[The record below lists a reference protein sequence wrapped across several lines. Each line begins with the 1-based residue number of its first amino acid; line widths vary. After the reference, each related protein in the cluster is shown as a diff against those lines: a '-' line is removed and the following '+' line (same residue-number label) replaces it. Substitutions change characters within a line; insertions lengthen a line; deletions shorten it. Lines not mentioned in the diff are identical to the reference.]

1 MGISRIRSK
10 GPYLYFAEALV
21 ETTTESVMLAASS
34 FLGVNPTANNKTEF
48 FFKDVVGTE
57 TKTVIELTHTAGK
70 NKEVIDAFV
79 AIVNSNPQTAHA
91 GMLVVADIEDTT
103 GTEET
108 TATGGGGTSQSPAV
122 FGTKVPL
129 FHKAFN
135 GLVTSVAIA

>member
-34 FLGVNPTANNKTEF
+34 FLGVNPTAATTTEF

-57 TKTVIELTHTAGK
+57 TKTVIELTHTSGK

-79 AIVNSNPQTAHA
+79 SIVNSNPQKAHA
-91 GMLVVADIEDTT
+91 GMLVVADLELTT
-103 GTEET
+103 ATEET
-108 TATGGGGTSQSPAV
+108 TATGGAGTSYSPAHY
-122 FGTKVPL
+122 GTKVAL
-129 FHKAFN
+129 FNAAFN
-135 GLVTSVAIA
+135 GMVTSVAIS

>member
-1 MGISRIRSK
+1 MSRITAK

-21 ETTTESVMLAASS
+21 ETTTESLMVPASS
-34 FLGVNPTANNKTEF
+34 FLQANPTGAGTTTF
-48 FFKDVVGTE
+48 SFKDAVGSQT
-57 TKTVIELTHTAGK
+57 TNIVTLTHTSGK
-70 NKEVIDAFV
+70 NKEVIEAM
-79 AIVNSNPQTAHA
+79 ATIINSNPQTAHA

>member
-1 MGISRIRSK
+1 MSRITAK

-21 ETTTESVMLAASS
+21 ETTTESLMVPASS
-34 FLGVNPTANNKTEF
+34 FLQANPTGAGTTTF
-48 FFKDVVGTE
+48 SFKDAVGSQTTNVVT
-57 TKTVIELTHTAGK
+57 LTHTNGK
-70 NKEVIDAFV
+70 NKEVIEAM
-79 AIVNSNPQTAHA
+79 ATIINSNPQTAHA

-135 GLVTSVAIA
+135 GLVSSVAIA

>member
-10 GPYLYFAEALV
+10 GPYLYFAEGLV
-21 ETTTESVMLAASS
+21 ETTAESVMLAASA

-57 TKTVIELTHTAGK
+57 TKTVIELTHEQGK

-79 AIVNSNPQTAHA
+79 SIVNSNPHKAHA

-108 TATGGGGTSQSPAV
+108 TATGGAGTSQDPAV
-122 FGTKVPL
+122 FGTKTP
-129 FHKAFN
+129 FFNEAFN
-135 GLVTSVAIA
+135 GMVTSVAIS